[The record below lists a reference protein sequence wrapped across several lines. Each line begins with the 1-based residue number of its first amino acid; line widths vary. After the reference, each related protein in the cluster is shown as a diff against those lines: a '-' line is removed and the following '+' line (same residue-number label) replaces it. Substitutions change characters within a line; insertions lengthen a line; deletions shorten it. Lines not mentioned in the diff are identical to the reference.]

1 MKIWATTLFFAFLG
15 FSPVKASEVVIA
27 YEDTSATIK
36 SKAIISNK
44 PVIVKKAEFGVLRK
58 DKNGKTTF
66 IPTTKIPLKEGQIY
80 GQRILLEDYKGKLTW
95 QEVLT
100 LPKPP
105 SSWGTDNGEHFFLS
119 PDGTKSVI
127 KRTDFVKKGIV
138 DNFWTVS
145 SGDPVGKHVMEV
157 YAGKRRIAT
166 FKFELIRP
174 SIQRSQGLR
183 VRS

>member
-1 MKIWATTLFFAFLG
+1 MKIWATTLFLAFFG

-27 YEDTSATIK
+27 YEDASAIK
-36 SKAIISNK
+36 SRAIISNK
-44 PVIVKKAEFGVLRK
+44 PIIVKKAEFGVLRK

-66 IPTTKIPLKEGQIY
+66 IPTTKVPLEEGKVY
-80 GQRILLEDYKGKLTW
+80 GWRIQLQGYEGKLTW

-105 SSWGTDNGEHFFLS
+105 LTWTTDNGKHFFQS

-127 KRTDFVKKGIV
+127 KRTDLVKKGV
-138 DNFWTVS
+138 FDNFWTVS
-145 SGDPVGKHVMEV
+145 SGDPAGLHIMEV

-166 FKFELIRP
+166 FKFEVVRP
-174 SIQRSQGLR
+174 SKR
-183 VRS
+183 

>member
-1 MKIWATTLFFAFLG
+1 MKIWATALSLAFFG
-15 FSPVKASEVVIA
+15 IIIPPKTSNIA
-27 YEDTSATIK
+27 IAHERPDKFTELERL
-36 SKAIISNK
+36 ISRK
-44 PVIVKKAEFGVLRK
+44 KIDVKKAEFGILK
-58 DKNGKTTF
+58 TGKNGKKTF
-66 IPTTKIPLKEGQIY
+66 IPTTKIPLQEGTIY
-80 GQRILLEDYKGKLTW
+80 GWRIQLQGYQGKLTW

-100 LPKPP
+100 LPRPP
-105 SSWGTDNGEHFFLS
+105 LSWGTDNGEHFFLS

-157 YAGKRRIAT
+157 YSGKRRIAT

-174 SIQRSQGLR
+174 SI
-183 VRS
+183 